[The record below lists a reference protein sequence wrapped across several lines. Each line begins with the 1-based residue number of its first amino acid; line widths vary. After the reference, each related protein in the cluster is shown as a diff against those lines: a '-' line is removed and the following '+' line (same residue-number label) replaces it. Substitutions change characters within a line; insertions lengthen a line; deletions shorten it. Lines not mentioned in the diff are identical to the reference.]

1 MFIWEIIIIILNWQ
15 KLGLARAV
23 QQKIKLPLS
32 YEDQIKG
39 AEGQKIHLLQSASES
54 EVSVNRISILHFHFI
69 FIYSFKKFKL
79 KIYLNNNPCNSH
91 QHMTNASINT
101 NANCYIATQKIFSF
115 V

>member
-1 MFIWEIIIIILNWQ
+1 MFIWEIIIIILNCQ

-39 AEGQKIHLLQSASES
+39 AEGQKIHLLQSASDS
-54 EVSVNRISILHFHFI
+54 EVSVNRISIPHSHFI

-101 NANCYIATQKIFSF
+101 KTNCYIAMQKIFSF